1 MLRREFHL
9 RRKCTDIIFRWLGG
23 TDDSESLAET
33 KAEAVDIHR
42 LNARSSF
49 QIRISR

>member
-1 MLRREFHL
+1 MHGWDL
-9 RRKCTDIIFRWLGG
+9 IFRWLGG

-33 KAEAVDIHR
+33 KVEAVDVQR
-42 LNARSSF
+42 LDACSSF

>member
-1 MLRREFHL
+1 MHGLDL
-9 RRKCTDIIFRWLGG
+9 IFRWLGG
-23 TDDSESLAET
+23 TDDSESLAEA
-33 KAEAVDIHR
+33 KVEAVAVQQR